1 MPTEIWPRKLEKM
14 GYLNAVYQ
22 NSYVK
27 PKVYIYIK
35 KKTKSKYQKM
45 ISLFI
50 FSLNIVFIV
59 KIINQ

>member
-27 PKVYIYIK
+27 PKVSTFK
-35 KKTKSKYQKM
+35 KKKLNLSTKK
-45 ISLFI
+45 
-50 FSLNIVFIV
+50 
-59 KIINQ
+59 